1 MSESTATRELRMR
14 ARADGIRCTEG
25 LLLDDGRRINR
36 DDTTTLWCADGRGCV
51 VFEEDAGELYCA
63 DPLTPEQALA
73 LFALVGGRRHG
84 IDA

>member
-1 MSESTATRELRMR
+1 MSGSTVTRKLRFM
-14 ARADGIRCTEG
+14 ARASGVRCTEG
-25 LLLDDGRRINR
+25 LLLTDGRRINR

-51 VFEEDAGELYCA
+51 TFEEDAGRLYCA